1 MLRDKW
7 GQARREQCR
16 GPAVRMTN
24 GTSSWEEIPKDQV
37 PFLSPP
43 RRSWSVSNTR
53 SSLTES
59 HTMLIPTWTCV
70 LGEAATCWQ
79 CDRNPASVANRD
91 DFRDK
96 SVMNIFVLREH
107 SGYHLWSFEVL
118 SLVPRNRSKG
128 FMRTLQLAHMEFLS
142 KQLPGP

>member
-37 PFLSPP
+37 PFLSPHP
-43 RRSWSVSNTR
+43 GGAGVSVR

-79 CDRNPASVANRD
+79 CDRNPASVANSD

-107 SGYHLWSFEVL
+107 SGYHLWSIEVL

-142 KQLPGP
+142 KQLPDP